1 MGFGRKDEERKVISP
16 IEFTKNYRENPIS
29 FMQKDI
35 NTETN
40 FAILKTTEGGK
51 YMRGNMLFY
60 SLNGVE
66 VYTDPNNII
75 FVNTEANT
83 LFIREYEKVLNEIN
97 PEDPELKQ
105 YIILYTD
112 LGYEDGGEEMPLRWE
127 ASQGRTNAYENIK
140 VNAPV
145 IDIDKSIVLVE
156 TVTVKD
162 ALSVRDFVNYLKNAD
177 MVEEDG
183 FEIDSFTGSEYL

>member
-1 MGFGRKDEERKVISP
+1 MRFGKDEERKVVSP

-35 NTETN
+35 NLETN

-66 VYTDPNNII
+66 IYTDPNNII
-75 FVNTEANT
+75 FVNTETNT
-83 LFIREYEKVLNEIN
+83 LFVREYEKVLNEIN
-97 PEDPELKQ
+97 PENPELKQ

-112 LGYEDGGEEMPLRWE
+112 LGYEEGGEEMPLRWE

-162 ALSVRDFVNYLKNAD
+162 ALTVRDFVNYLKNAD
-177 MVEEDG
+177 MIEEDG
-183 FEIDSFTGSEYL
+183 FDIDSFTGSEYI

>member
-1 MGFGRKDEERKVISP
+1 MWSNDNKKVKQAIS
-16 IEFTKNYRENPIS
+16 FTQNFRENPIS

-35 NTETN
+35 NSETN

-51 YMRGNMLFY
+51 YVRGNMLYY

-66 VYTDPNNII
+66 IYTDINNII
-75 FVNTEANT
+75 FVDIENNT
-83 LFIREYEKVLNEIN
+83 LFVREYEKVLNEIN

-105 YIILYTD
+105 YIMLYTD
-112 LGYEDGGEEMPLRWE
+112 LGYEEDGDEFPLRWE
-127 ASQGRTNAYENIK
+127 AVQGRKKAYENIK

-145 IDIDKSIVLVE
+145 IDIDKSFVLVE
-156 TVTVKD
+156 TVSFKES
-162 ALSVRDFVNYLKNAD
+162 LSVRSFVEYLKNAD

-183 FEIDSFTGSEYL
+183 FEIDSFSGSDYN

>member
-1 MGFGRKDEERKVISP
+1 MWSNDNKKVKQAI
-16 IEFTKNYRENPIS
+16 IFTQNFRENPIS

-35 NTETN
+35 NSETN

-51 YMRGNMLFY
+51 YVRGNMLYY

-66 VYTDPNNII
+66 IYTDINNII
-75 FVNTEANT
+75 FVDIENNT
-83 LFIREYEKVLNEIN
+83 LFVREYEKVLNEIN

-105 YIILYTD
+105 YIMLYTD
-112 LGYEDGGEEMPLRWE
+112 LGYEEDGDEFPLRWE
-127 ASQGRTNAYENIK
+127 AVQGRTKAYENIK

-145 IDIDKSIVLVE
+145 IDIDKSFVLVE
-156 TVTVKD
+156 TVSFKES
-162 ALSVRDFVNYLKNAD
+162 LSVRSFVEYLKNAD

-183 FEIDSFTGSEYL
+183 FEIDSFSGSDYN